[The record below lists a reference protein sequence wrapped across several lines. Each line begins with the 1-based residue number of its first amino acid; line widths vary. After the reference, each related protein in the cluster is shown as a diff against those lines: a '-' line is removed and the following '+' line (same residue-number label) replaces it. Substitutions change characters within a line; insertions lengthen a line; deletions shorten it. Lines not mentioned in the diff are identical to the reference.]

1 MSTQAVPGLVIHLS
15 SGGVD
20 DQRAALRYAANFVS
34 AGTGRPVEIV
44 VNAAALDVVLATSP
58 LSAEVT
64 AAQSGSA
71 VGFRACANTMAAR
84 DVGAADL
91 NPVVEIV
98 AAAVAHLAQR
108 QWDGWAYLRP

>member
-1 MSTQAVPGLVIHLS
+1 
-15 SGGVD
+15 
-20 DQRAALRYAANFVS
+20 
-34 AGTGRPVEIV
+34 
-44 VNAAALDVVLATSP
+44 
-58 LSAEVT
+58 
-64 AAQSGSA
+64 
-71 VGFRACANTMAAR
+71 MAAR